1 MSTYTADVVGVLFL
15 FFSTFWVISPT
26 LCSNLSIKFLFLLS
40 HFLISKNSLI
50 FWMFLFYSI
59 PISIYSKKKTKKTNL
74 DISSQAEFN
83 GRDWLND
90 IKRAGRAKGKRGR
103 YSRIRKLP
111 MLKAHTHC
119 CSAGSMAPAVT
130 ALEPHQCYWAGIRSP
145 RSSQCCC
152 SHHWHR
158 GSSCHPLLLLLPK
171 ALPNNRE
178 MSQLPPARPHQHFPL
193 AEPSQSS
200 CKGDWEP
207 NCCLLTPLC

>member
-1 MSTYTADVVGVLFL
+1 MMLYDIVTIYCKLWALTLLMLLEFCFCFSLLSGWFHQHYVL
-15 FFSTFWVISPT
+15 TFP
-26 LCSNLSIKFLFLLS
+26 LSFLFLLS

-59 PISIYSKKKTKKTNL
+59 PISIYSKKKKQKTNL
-74 DISSQAEFN
+74 DISSQEEFN

-90 IKRAGRAKGKRGR
+90 VKRAGRAKGKRGR
-103 YSRIRKLP
+103 YPRIRKLP

-119 CSAGSMAPAVT
+119 CSAGSMAPATT

-158 GSSCHPLLLLLPK
+158 GGSCHPLLLLLPK
-171 ALPNNRE
+171 ALPKQQRNV
-178 MSQLPPARPHQHFPL
+178 STPTCQAPPAFSIGR
-193 AEPSQSS
+193 
-200 CKGDWEP
+200 
-207 NCCLLTPLC
+207 T